1 MTTPK
6 RIYLAGPEVFF
17 AEPEHHAIVAAKKR
31 ILAACGLEG
40 VDPLDTALTLP
51 EDEPDRE
58 HGFRIFRA
66 NRSLMDSCD
75 GVIANLTPF
84 RGLSADAGTVYEV
97 GYMIGQGKAAFGY
110 SLDHRSYYQRAGG
123 CAKDEQ
129 GHAVEPFGL
138 ADNLMIECGIE
149 EAGGRVFIAPG
160 SGGPEWFDE
169 GLFRQCAESLAKA
182 LFLIAD

>member
-1 MTTPK
+1 MTTPH

-17 AEPEHHAIVAAKKR
+17 AEPEHQAIVTAKKR
-31 ILAACGLEG
+31 ILADYGFEG

-51 EDEPDRE
+51 AEEPARE

-66 NRSLMDSCD
+66 NRSLMNSCD
-75 GVIANLTPF
+75 AIIANLTPF
-84 RGLSADAGTVYEV
+84 RGLSADPGTVYEV
-97 GYMIGQGKAAFGY
+97 GYMIGLGKVAFGF

-123 CAKDEQ
+123 LAKDGQ

-149 EAGGRVFIAPG
+149 ESGGRVFIARN
-160 SGGPEWFDE
+160 SGGPAWFDE
-169 GLFRQCAESLAKA
+169 A
-182 LFLIAD
+182 LFGQCVTALARGRA